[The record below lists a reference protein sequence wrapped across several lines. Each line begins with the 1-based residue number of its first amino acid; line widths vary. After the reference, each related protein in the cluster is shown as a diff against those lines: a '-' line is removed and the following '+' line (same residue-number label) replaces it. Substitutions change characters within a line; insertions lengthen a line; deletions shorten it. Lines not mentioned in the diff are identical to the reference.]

1 MNFLIKLIEL
11 DGKML
16 GIRVSPYM
24 LYMIHSFNETASIT
38 VSGVESFFPVL

>member
-1 MNFLIKLIEL
+1 MNFLIKLIGL
-11 DGKML
+11 YGKML

-24 LYMIHSFNETASIT
+24 LYMVHSFNETVSIT

>member
-24 LYMIHSFNETASIT
+24 LYMVHSFNETASIT